1 MSRLIR
7 RLHCNI
13 NATVFQSP
21 VALALSSCDAI
32 IGSGKKAP
40 SMKIAASF
48 LVFLTGIVHV

>member
-13 NATVFQSP
+13 DATVFQSP